1 MKIRMDRKYL
11 YSYRDL
17 WKFKVYILWSFPMM
31 SLKLSQQASLLY
43 FQSIYALT

>member
-31 SLKLSQQASLLY
+31 RLKLSQQASLLY
-43 FQSIYALT
+43 FWSIYALT